1 LIPKAVAIE
10 MATEEAKVT
19 VTVTGVAEGT
29 ALEPEA
35 AVALEV
41 IVGAHVDALL
51 GASTEVV
58 MRA

>member
-1 LIPKAVAIE
+1 ME

-29 ALEPEA
+29 ALEPKA
-35 AVALEV
+35 AVSLEV